1 MHIVKNMTS
10 TQRAIRLLLAVASI
24 GWVWA
29 AGLEQGLTWLL
40 SLGLVT
46 LGMSG
51 VVGWCP
57 LCAMLGR
64 CARQA

>member
-10 TQRAIRLLLAVASI
+10 TQRAIRLLLAVVSI
-24 GWVWA
+24 GGVWA

-46 LGMSG
+46 LGMTG

-64 CARQA
+64 CAPQA